1 MRLKREEI
9 AKAESD
15 KENELSN
22 DKEDEEKETPDILGD
37 QEDADVIF

>member
-1 MRLKREEI
+1 MKLKREKI

-15 KENELSN
+15 KENEASN
-22 DKEDEEKETPDILGD
+22 DNDDEEKETPDILGD